1 MSDTNNPYNP
11 LFLID
16 YHNKET
22 FHSKLIKLF
31 LDVNNSEGGDDFEY
45 QNIKNF
51 IGLLNRKI
59 DLQNSK
65 RPSVD
70 YLMRDE
76 FLSIHNELC
85 IEMETQDGQTNNYLD
100 VYINYGSTVI
110 VIENKIDAKEGVM
123 QVARYLK
130 WLNEGDLNNIDDTN
144 KHLVYLTI
152 DGSDPSPVT
161 EKVIRQLGYKEDEIQ
176 SKYEK
181 LNQLRKQSL
190 ICVSWPE
197 LIEVFSKEQALIN
210 DDYKSC
216 FYKAIFNHFKLNF
229 MIENDNNKQVL
240 KWFYGEG
247 NIEPSPVNLKIIKQY
262 FNQCVYQTTLDF
274 FQDLNNWMSE
284 KGYTTSGKPL
294 KKSPP
299 KKDDCGWVYQVYQK
313 EGLSC
318 DLIIYRHTWLGIFP
332 GAKSGRNL
340 DDNHFKIEF
349 TAGKN
354 QKDTLQQVK
363 LFGIGTIKDDK
374 EFRVI
379 DKQAIDKNINLA
391 STKSNSLEKI
401 EKKLNEIE
409 KRLKQKNETN
419 LDF

>member
-161 EKVIRQLGYKEDEIQ
+161 EKVLRQLG
-176 SKYEK
+176 
-181 LNQLRKQSL
+181 
-190 ICVSWPE
+190 
-197 LIEVFSKEQALIN
+197 
-210 DDYKSC
+210 
-216 FYKAIFNHFKLNF
+216 
-229 MIENDNNKQVL
+229 
-240 KWFYGEG
+240 
-247 NIEPSPVNLKIIKQY
+247 
-262 FNQCVYQTTLDF
+262 
-274 FQDLNNWMSE
+274 
-284 KGYTTSGKPL
+284 
-294 KKSPP
+294 
-299 KKDDCGWVYQVYQK
+299 
-313 EGLSC
+313 
-318 DLIIYRHTWLGIFP
+318 
-332 GAKSGRNL
+332 
-340 DDNHFKIEF
+340 
-349 TAGKN
+349 
-354 QKDTLQQVK
+354 
-363 LFGIGTIKDDK
+363 
-374 EFRVI
+374 
-379 DKQAIDKNINLA
+379 
-391 STKSNSLEKI
+391 
-401 EKKLNEIE
+401 
-409 KRLKQKNETN
+409 
-419 LDF
+419 